1 MELYRIIVTRGGY
14 PEDYTPGTLLQEW
27 MDSGVK
33 DFGEEGLLEVQ
44 AQRRRFFKGLP
55 SLSETIRNKR
65 PTPAERA
72 TGIQLITE
80 YLVRTEWEKDEMLN
94 FFNKTHLKKL
104 QSINPNLTQYARAVR
119 I

>member
-14 PEDYTPGTLLQEW
+14 PEEYTEGTLLRDW

-33 DFGEEGLLEVQ
+33 DFGEEAVADVQ
-44 AQRRRFFKGLP
+44 HQRRNFFKGIP

-65 PTPAERA
+65 PTPAEQA

-94 FFNKTHLKKL
+94 FFNKTHLRKL
-104 QSINPNLTQYARAVR
+104 QAINPNLTQYARAVR